1 MSCALCHSRKEKR
14 FCPALHERI
23 CPQCCG
29 EQREV
34 TLDCPS
40 TCEYLQ
46 QARKHERPRAA
57 QELDRALLFLDV
69 DVPERFVYEREPLL
83 AGLTFGLAKVAR
95 GDRELRDQDAIAALA
110 SLARTYQTRVK
121 SGLLT
126 ENKLPSLAQQAIVG
140 EMERMVDEYRK
151 LEAQHLGH
159 SGLKDSEVLQAFVFL
174 VRLALGR
181 TSGRPR
187 SRAFVEWLEKE
198 FPAADKR
205 VVAPQ
210 QSGSIIIP

>member
-1 MSCALCHSRKEKR
+1 MHG
-14 FCPALHERI
+14 RI

-46 QARKHERPRAA
+46 QARKHEKPRAA
-57 QELDRALLFLDV
+57 SEYDRELLFVDV
-69 DVPERFVYEREPLL
+69 DVPEQFVYQREPLL

-95 GDRELRDQDAIAALA
+95 GDRTLRDQDAIAALA
-110 SLARTYQTRVK
+110 ALARTYQTRVN
-121 SGLLT
+121 SGLVT
-126 ENKLPSLAQQAIVG
+126 ENRLPGLGQQAIVA
-140 EMERMVDEYRK
+140 EMERMVEEYRK
-151 LEAQHLGH
+151 LEAQHLGAT
-159 SGLKDSEVLQAFVFL
+159 GLRDREVLQAFVFL
-174 VRLALGR
+174 LRLAVGR

-198 FPAADKR
+198 FPAVEKR
-205 VVAPQ
+205 GAPAQ
-210 QSGSIIIP
+210 ESGSIIIP